1 MLTLTQRLNPS
12 KFNLTPHHELPL
24 TAEERQRSRY
34 RFPSPSGQD
43 MVLDLPRGTTLQ
55 HGDILQAETGEY
67 VLIIAKPEPVFTV
80 EADTP
85 LALLKAAYHLGN
97 RHVPLELTLTYLRL
111 APDPV
116 LQHLLEHLGLRIRE
130 EIAPFSPET
139 GVYGHSHHSDKGTK
153 NGD

>member
-1 MLTLTQRLNPS
+1 MLTLTQRLNASELNP
-12 KFNLTPHHELPL
+12 TPNYELPL

-34 RFPSPSGQD
+34 RFSSPSGQE

-67 VLIIAKPEPVFTV
+67 VVVLAKPELVLTV

-85 LALLKAAYHLGN
+85 LALLKATYHLGN
-97 RHVPLELTLTYLRL
+97 RHVPLEINPSYLRL

-116 LQHLLEHLGLRIRE
+116 LQHLLEHLGLRVRE
-130 EIAPFSPET
+130 EIAPFSPES
-139 GVYGHSHHSDKGTK
+139 GAYGHSHH
-153 NGD
+153 